1 MYSQPE
7 SSNWKASLH
16 GGHSGDYCEHAQGT
30 LTQILDSAVA
40 AGYQTFGVSE
50 HAPRLEERFLYP
62 GEVEKGWSVDRLKED
77 FEHYAAA
84 LPPLVEEY
92 RGRLSVLRGFE
103 AEVVPT
109 ASYAEVMRAYRSRF
123 DFDYMVGS
131 VHYVDEIAIDGELD
145 EFERA
150 LEGLSGLERLA
161 VRYYDTVSE
170 MVESLRPEV
179 VGHLDLIKLHGR
191 RFGPLDSSAVRE
203 AADSTLEVIRRHD
216 CILDLNT
223 AGYRKGLGV
232 PYPAPWLVKRAHLLG
247 IGFCFGDDSHSPADV
262 GAGLEPARSYLLQNG
277 VDHITTLTA
286 EGRSLGR
293 KKIPLER

>member
-1 MYSQPE
+1 MCSHPD
-7 SSNWKASLH
+7 SSNWRASLH
-16 GGHSGDYCEHAQGT
+16 GGHSGEYCEHAQGT
-30 LTQILDSAVA
+30 LPQILHSALA

-50 HAPRLEERFLYP
+50 HAPRLGERFLYP
-62 GEVEKGWSVDRLKED
+62 SEVEKGWSVDRLKED
-77 FEHYAAA
+77 FERYARA
-84 LPPLVEEY
+84 LPFLVEEY

-109 ASYAEVMRAYRSRF
+109 ASYVEVMRGYRSRF

-150 LEGLSGLERLA
+150 LEDLSGLQRLA

-179 VGHLDLIKLHGR
+179 VGHLDLIRLHGR
-191 RFGPLDSSAVRE
+191 RFGSLDSPAVCR
-203 AADSTLEVIRRHD
+203 AAESTLEVIRRHD

-232 PYPAPWLVKRAHLLG
+232 PYPAPWLVKRAQLLG
-247 IGFCFGDDSHSPADV
+247 IDFCFGDDSHSPADV
-262 GAGLEPARSYLLQNG
+262 GAGLETARSYLLQNG
-277 VDHITTLTA
+277 VDHITTLTR
-286 EGRSLGR
+286 EGGSLGR
-293 KKIPLER
+293 KRIPLRC

>member
-1 MYSQPE
+1 M
-7 SSNWKASLH
+7 
-16 GGHSGDYCEHAQGT
+16 
-30 LTQILDSAVA
+30 
-40 AGYQTFGVSE
+40 
-50 HAPRLEERFLYP
+50 
-62 GEVEKGWSVDRLKED
+62 DRLKED
-77 FEHYAAA
+77 FERYATA
-84 LPPLVEEY
+84 LPRLVERY

-109 ASYAEVMRAYRSRF
+109 ASYVEVMQQYRSRF

-131 VHYVDEIAIDGELD
+131 VHHVDEIPIDGKLD

-179 VGHLDLIKLHGR
+179 VGHLDLVRLHGR
-191 RFGPLDSSAVRE
+191 RFGPLDSPAIRSAAE
-203 AADSTLEVIRRHD
+203 STLEAIRRHD

-232 PYPAPWLVKRAHLLG
+232 PYPAPWLVERAHLLK
-247 IGFCFGDDSHSPADV
+247 IDFCFGDDSHSPADV
-262 GAGLEPARSYLLQNG
+262 GAGLESARSYLLQNG
-277 VDHITTLTA
+277 VDHITTLTR
-286 EGRSLGR
+286 EGRSVGR
-293 KKIPLER
+293 KKIPLAS

>member
-1 MYSQPE
+1 MCSQLN
-7 SSNWKASLH
+7 SSNWRASLH
-16 GGHSGDYCEHAQGT
+16 GGHSGEYCEHAQGT
-30 LTQILDSAVA
+30 LPQILDSALA
-40 AGYQTFGVSE
+40 AGYEIFGVSE

-62 GEVEKGWSVDRLKED
+62 SEVAKGWNVDRLKDD
-77 FEHYAAA
+77 FERYARA
-84 LPPLVEEY
+84 LPSLVEEY

-109 ASYAEVMRAYRSRF
+109 VSYVEVMRGYRRRF

-131 VHYVDEIAIDGELD
+131 VHFVDEIAIDGELD

-179 VGHLDLIKLHGR
+179 VGHLDLIRLYGW
-191 RFGPLDSSAVRE
+191 RFGSLDSSSVRR
-203 AADSTLEVIRRHD
+203 AAESTLEVIRRHD

-232 PYPAPWLVKRAHLLG
+232 PYPAPWLVKRARLLE
-247 IGFCFGDDSHSPADV
+247 IDFCFGDDSHSPVDV
-262 GAGLEPARSYLLQNG
+262 GAGLETARSYLLRHG
-277 VDHITTLTA
+277 VDHITTLTR

-293 KKIPLER
+293 KKIPLGC

>member
-1 MYSQPE
+1 MYSKLDP
-7 SSNWKASLH
+7 SSWKASLH
-16 GGHSGDYCEHAQGT
+16 GGHSGEYCEHAQGT
-30 LTQILDSAVA
+30 LPQILDSAVA

-77 FEHYAAA
+77 FERYAAA
-84 LPPLVEEY
+84 LPPLVAEY

-109 ASYAEVMRAYRSRF
+109 ASYAEVMRAYRSIF

-191 RFGPLDSSAVRE
+191 RFGPLDSSAVRA

-223 AGYRKGLGV
+223 AGYRKGLGA
-232 PYPAPWLVKRAHLLG
+232 PYPAPWLVKRAQLLG

-277 VDHITTLTA
+277 VNHITTLTA

-293 KKIPLER
+293 KKIPLR